1 MALTK
6 KVYVDNQTVI
16 PAANLNAIQ
25 DEVIANANA
34 IGGKAPVQHTH
45 TKSQITDFPSSLP
58 ASDVSAWAKASTK
71 PTYTASEV
79 GAAPTSHTHTKSQ
92 ITDLTDYTLPKATE
106 TTLGGV
112 KVGDGLSIT
121 TDGTLS
127 ANAVSGEPDE
137 YLKSASISGN
147 ELTLV
152 KKDNTTITFIPTTG
166 GGGSAERIDWANVYN
181 KPDTFPPSA
190 HTHSQ
195 YLTEQSLKTVNGE
208 SLVGT
213 GDITISGEPTEYLKG
228 AAVSGNTLTL
238 TKKDNSTVV
247 FTPTTGGG
255 GSAESVDWS
264 NVYNKPDTFP
274 PSAHTHS
281 QYLTEHQSL
290 KTVNGESLVGTGDIT
305 ISGEPTEYLKG
316 AAVSGNTLTITKKD
330 NSTVVFTPAD
340 SVDWSN
346 ITNKPATFT
355 PSAHNHDDKYY
366 TKNEVDT
373 KLSTKAG
380 TAVATT
386 SAAGL
391 MSAADKT
398 KLDGLSQTSI
408 TIDDALSTTSTN
420 PAQNKVITAALNNK
434 APQYQY
440 STTDLT
446 PNVSSLDTGK
456 IYVVYE

>member
-45 TKSQITDFPSSLP
+45 TKSQITDFPTSLP

-92 ITDLTDYTLPKATE
+92 ITDLTDYTLPTASAS
-106 TTLGGV
+106 TLGGV

-152 KKDNTTITFIPTTG
+152 KKDNTTITFIPTAG
-166 GGGSAERIDWANVYN
+166 GGGSAERVDWANVYN
-181 KPDTFPPSA
+181 KPATFP
-190 HTHSQ
+190 
-195 YLTEQSLKTVNGE
+195 
-208 SLVGT
+208 
-213 GDITISGEPTEYLKG
+213 
-228 AAVSGNTLTL
+228 
-238 TKKDNSTVV
+238 
-247 FTPTTGGG
+247 
-255 GSAESVDWS
+255 
-264 NVYNKPDTFP
+264 
-274 PSAHTHS
+274 
-281 QYLTEHQSL
+281 
-290 KTVNGESLVGTGDIT
+290 
-305 ISGEPTEYLKG
+305 
-316 AAVSGNTLTITKKD
+316 
-330 NSTVVFTPAD
+330 
-340 SVDWSN
+340 
-346 ITNKPATFT
+346 

-373 KLSTKAG
+373 KLAEKAG

-386 SAAGL
+386 SADGL

-398 KLDGLSQTSI
+398 KLDGLSQISI
-408 TIDDALSTTSTN
+408 TVDDALSTTSTN

>member
-25 DEVIANANA
+25 DEVIANATA
-34 IGGKAPVQHTH
+34 IEGKAPVQ
-45 TKSQITDFPSSLP
+45 
-58 ASDVSAWAKASTK
+58 
-71 PTYTASEV
+71 
-79 GAAPTSHTHTKSQ
+79 HTHTKSQ
-92 ITDLTDYTLPKATE
+92 ITDLTDYTLPTASAS
-106 TTLGGV
+106 TLGGV
-112 KVGDGLSIT
+112 KVGAGLSINN
-121 TDGTLS
+121 GVLS
-127 ANAVSGEPDE
+127 AN
-137 YLKSASISGN
+137 
-147 ELTLV
+147 
-152 KKDNTTITFIPTTG
+152 G
-166 GGGSAERIDWANVYN
+166 GGTADSVDWSNVQN
-181 KPDTFPPSA
+181 KPATFPPSA

-195 YLTEQSLKTVNGE
+195 YLTEHQPLKTVNGE
-208 SLVGT
+208 SLVGS
-213 GDITISGEPTEYLKG
+213 GNITISGEPAEYLKS

-264 NVYNKPDTFP
+264 N
-274 PSAHTHS
+274 
-281 QYLTEHQSL
+281 
-290 KTVNGESLVGTGDIT
+290 
-305 ISGEPTEYLKG
+305 
-316 AAVSGNTLTITKKD
+316 
-330 NSTVVFTPAD
+330 
-340 SVDWSN
+340 
-346 ITNKPATFT
+346 ITNKPATFA
-355 PSAHNHDDKYY
+355 PSAHNHDDRYY
-366 TKNEVDT
+366 TESEVDT
-373 KLSTKAG
+373 KLAAKAG
-380 TAVATT
+380 TAVATP

-408 TIDDALSTTSTN
+408 TVDSALSTTSTN
-420 PAQNKVITAALNNK
+420 PAQNKVITVALNSK

>member
-45 TKSQITDFPSSLP
+45 TKSQITDFPTSLP

-92 ITDLTDYTLPKATE
+92 ITDLTDYTLPKATK

-127 ANAVSGEPDE
+127 ANVVSGEPDE

-166 GGGSAERIDWANVYN
+166 GGGSAERVDWANVYN
-181 KPDTFPPSA
+181 KPTTFP
-190 HTHSQ
+190 
-195 YLTEQSLKTVNGE
+195 
-208 SLVGT
+208 
-213 GDITISGEPTEYLKG
+213 
-228 AAVSGNTLTL
+228 
-238 TKKDNSTVV
+238 
-247 FTPTTGGG
+247 
-255 GSAESVDWS
+255 
-264 NVYNKPDTFP
+264 
-274 PSAHTHS
+274 
-281 QYLTEHQSL
+281 
-290 KTVNGESLVGTGDIT
+290 
-305 ISGEPTEYLKG
+305 
-316 AAVSGNTLTITKKD
+316 
-330 NSTVVFTPAD
+330 
-340 SVDWSN
+340 
-346 ITNKPATFT
+346 

-408 TIDDALSTTSTN
+408 TVDEALSTTSTN
-420 PAQNKVITAALNNK
+420 PAQNKVITAALNSK

>member
-58 ASDVSAWAKASTK
+58 ASDVSAWAKAPNK

-127 ANAVSGEPDE
+127 ANVVSGEPDE

-166 GGGSAERIDWANVYN
+166 GGGSAERVDWANVYN
-181 KPDTFPPSA
+181 KPATFP
-190 HTHSQ
+190 
-195 YLTEQSLKTVNGE
+195 
-208 SLVGT
+208 
-213 GDITISGEPTEYLKG
+213 
-228 AAVSGNTLTL
+228 
-238 TKKDNSTVV
+238 
-247 FTPTTGGG
+247 
-255 GSAESVDWS
+255 
-264 NVYNKPDTFP
+264 
-274 PSAHTHS
+274 
-281 QYLTEHQSL
+281 
-290 KTVNGESLVGTGDIT
+290 
-305 ISGEPTEYLKG
+305 
-316 AAVSGNTLTITKKD
+316 
-330 NSTVVFTPAD
+330 
-340 SVDWSN
+340 
-346 ITNKPATFT
+346 
-355 PSAHNHDDKYY
+355 PSAHNHDDQYY

-373 KLSTKAG
+373 KLAEKAG

-398 KLDGLSQTSI
+398 KLDNLSQISI
-408 TIDDALSTTSTN
+408 TVDEALSTTSTN
-420 PAQNKVITAALNNK
+420 PAQNKVITNALNNK

>member
-45 TKSQITDFPSSLP
+45 TKSQITDFPTSLP

-127 ANAVSGEPDE
+127 ANVVGGEPDE

-166 GGGSAERIDWANVYN
+166 GGGSAERVDWANVYN

-190 HTHSQ
+190 H
-195 YLTEQSLKTVNGE
+195 
-208 SLVGT
+208 
-213 GDITISGEPTEYLKG
+213 
-228 AAVSGNTLTL
+228 
-238 TKKDNSTVV
+238 
-247 FTPTTGGG
+247 
-255 GSAESVDWS
+255 
-264 NVYNKPDTFP
+264 
-274 PSAHTHS
+274 
-281 QYLTEHQSL
+281 
-290 KTVNGESLVGTGDIT
+290 
-305 ISGEPTEYLKG
+305 
-316 AAVSGNTLTITKKD
+316 
-330 NSTVVFTPAD
+330 
-340 SVDWSN
+340 
-346 ITNKPATFT
+346 
-355 PSAHNHDDKYY
+355 NHDDRYY
-366 TKNEVDT
+366 TESEVDT
-373 KLSTKAG
+373 KLAAKAG

-398 KLDGLSQTSI
+398 KLDGLSQISI
-408 TIDDALSTTSTN
+408 TVDEALSITSTN

>member
-45 TKSQITDFPSSLP
+45 TKSQITDFPTSLP

-127 ANAVSGEPDE
+127 ANVVGGEPDE

-166 GGGSAERIDWANVYN
+166 GGGSAERVDWA
-181 KPDTFPPSA
+181 
-190 HTHSQ
+190 
-195 YLTEQSLKTVNGE
+195 
-208 SLVGT
+208 
-213 GDITISGEPTEYLKG
+213 
-228 AAVSGNTLTL
+228 
-238 TKKDNSTVV
+238 
-247 FTPTTGGG
+247 
-255 GSAESVDWS
+255 

-290 KTVNGESLVGTGDIT
+290 KTVNGESLVGTGNIT

-316 AAVSGNTLTITKKD
+316 AAVSGNTLTLTKKD
-330 NSTVVFTPAD
+330 NSTVVFTPNEN
-340 SVDWSN
+340 VDWPN
-346 ITNKPATFT
+346 ITNKPATFA
-355 PSAHNHDDKYY
+355 PSAHNHDDRYY
-366 TKNEVDT
+366 TESEVDT
-373 KLSTKAG
+373 KLAAKAG

-408 TIDDALSTTSTN
+408 TVDSALSTTSTN
-420 PAQNKVITAALNNK
+420 PAQNKVITVALNSK

>member
-45 TKSQITDFPSSLP
+45 TKSQITD
-58 ASDVSAWAKASTK
+58 
-71 PTYTASEV
+71 
-79 GAAPTSHTHTKSQ
+79 
-92 ITDLTDYTLPKATE
+92 LTDYTLPTASAS
-106 TTLGGV
+106 TLGGV
-112 KVGDGLSIT
+112 KVGAGLSISN
-121 TDGTLS
+121 GVLS
-127 ANAVSGEPDE
+127 ANGGGSGEPAE
-137 YLKSASISGN
+137 YLKSAS
-147 ELTLV
+147 
-152 KKDNTTITFIPTTG
+152 
-166 GGGSAERIDWANVYN
+166 
-181 KPDTFPPSA
+181 
-190 HTHSQ
+190 
-195 YLTEQSLKTVNGE
+195 
-208 SLVGT
+208 
-213 GDITISGEPTEYLKG
+213 
-228 AAVSGNTLTL
+228 VSGNTLTL

-264 NVYNKPDTFP
+264 NV
-274 PSAHTHS
+274 
-281 QYLTEHQSL
+281 
-290 KTVNGESLVGTGDIT
+290 
-305 ISGEPTEYLKG
+305 
-316 AAVSGNTLTITKKD
+316 
-330 NSTVVFTPAD
+330 
-340 SVDWSN
+340 
-346 ITNKPATFT
+346 TNKPATFP
-355 PSAHNHDDKYY
+355 PSAHNHDDRYY
-366 TKNEVDT
+366 TESEVDT
-373 KLSTKAG
+373 KLAAKAG

-398 KLDGLSQTSI
+398 KLDNLSQTSI
-408 TIDDALSTTSTN
+408 TVDSALSTTSTN
-420 PAQNKVITAALNNK
+420 PAQNKAITVALNSK

>member
-45 TKSQITDFPSSLP
+45 TKSQITDFPTSLP

-152 KKDNTTITFIPTTG
+152 KKDNTTITFIPTAG
-166 GGGSAERIDWANVYN
+166 GGGSAERVDWANVYN

-228 AAVSGNTLTL
+228 AAVSGNTLT
-238 TKKDNSTVV
+238 
-247 FTPTTGGG
+247 
-255 GSAESVDWS
+255 
-264 NVYNKPDTFP
+264 
-274 PSAHTHS
+274 
-281 QYLTEHQSL
+281 
-290 KTVNGESLVGTGDIT
+290 
-305 ISGEPTEYLKG
+305 
-316 AAVSGNTLTITKKD
+316 ITKKD
-330 NSTVVFTPAD
+330 NSTVVFTPNEN
-340 SVDWSN
+340 VDWAN
-346 ITNKPATFT
+346 VDNKPTTFT

-366 TKNEVDT
+366 TKSEVDT
-373 KLSTKAG
+373 KLAAKAG

-398 KLDGLSQTSI
+398 KLDNLSQTPI
-408 TIDDALSTTSTN
+408 TVDSALSTTSTN
-420 PAQNKVITAALNNK
+420 PAQNKVITVALNSK
-434 APQYQY
+434 APKYQY

>member
-25 DEVIANANA
+25 DEVIANATA
-34 IGGKAPVQHTH
+34 IEGKAPVQ
-45 TKSQITDFPSSLP
+45 
-58 ASDVSAWAKASTK
+58 
-71 PTYTASEV
+71 
-79 GAAPTSHTHTKSQ
+79 HTHTKSQ
-92 ITDLTDYTLPKATE
+92 ITDLTDYTLPTASAS
-106 TTLGGV
+106 TLGGV
-112 KVGDGLSIT
+112 KVGAGLSINN
-121 TDGTLS
+121 GVLS
-127 ANAVSGEPDE
+127 AN
-137 YLKSASISGN
+137 
-147 ELTLV
+147 
-152 KKDNTTITFIPTTG
+152 G
-166 GGGSAERIDWANVYN
+166 GGTADSVDWSNIQN
-181 KPDTFPPSA
+181 KPATFPPSP

-195 YLTEQSLKTVNGE
+195 YLTEHQPLKTVNGE

-213 GDITISGEPTEYLKG
+213 GNITISGEPAEYLKS

-264 NVYNKPDTFP
+264 NV
-274 PSAHTHS
+274 
-281 QYLTEHQSL
+281 
-290 KTVNGESLVGTGDIT
+290 
-305 ISGEPTEYLKG
+305 
-316 AAVSGNTLTITKKD
+316 
-330 NSTVVFTPAD
+330 
-340 SVDWSN
+340 
-346 ITNKPATFT
+346 TNKPATFP

-373 KLSTKAG
+373 KLSAKAG

-398 KLDGLSQTSI
+398 KLNGLSQTPI
-408 TIDDALSTTSTN
+408 TVDSALSTTSTN
-420 PAQNKVITAALNNK
+420 PAQNKVITVALNSK

>member
-45 TKSQITDFPSSLP
+45 TKSQITDFPASLP

-127 ANAVSGEPDE
+127 ANVVSGEPDE

-166 GGGSAERIDWANVYN
+166 GGGSAERVDWANVYN
-181 KPDTFPPSA
+181 KPATFP
-190 HTHSQ
+190 
-195 YLTEQSLKTVNGE
+195 
-208 SLVGT
+208 
-213 GDITISGEPTEYLKG
+213 
-228 AAVSGNTLTL
+228 
-238 TKKDNSTVV
+238 
-247 FTPTTGGG
+247 
-255 GSAESVDWS
+255 
-264 NVYNKPDTFP
+264 
-274 PSAHTHS
+274 
-281 QYLTEHQSL
+281 
-290 KTVNGESLVGTGDIT
+290 
-305 ISGEPTEYLKG
+305 
-316 AAVSGNTLTITKKD
+316 
-330 NSTVVFTPAD
+330 
-340 SVDWSN
+340 
-346 ITNKPATFT
+346 

-373 KLSTKAG
+373 KLADKAG

-386 SAAGL
+386 SADGL

-398 KLDGLSQTSI
+398 KLDNLSQTSI
-408 TIDDALSTTSTN
+408 TVDEALSTTSTN
-420 PAQNKVITAALNNK
+420 PAQNKVITVALNSK

>member
-45 TKSQITDFPSSLP
+45 TKSQITDFPTSLP

-92 ITDLTDYTLPKATE
+92 ITDLVDYTLPKATK

-127 ANAVSGEPDE
+127 ANVVSGEPDE

-166 GGGSAERIDWANVYN
+166 GGGSAERVDWANVYN
-181 KPDTFPPSA
+181 KPTTFPPSA

-208 SLVGT
+208 NLVGT

-264 NVYNKPDTFP
+264 NV
-274 PSAHTHS
+274 
-281 QYLTEHQSL
+281 
-290 KTVNGESLVGTGDIT
+290 
-305 ISGEPTEYLKG
+305 
-316 AAVSGNTLTITKKD
+316 
-330 NSTVVFTPAD
+330 
-340 SVDWSN
+340 
-346 ITNKPATFT
+346 TNKPATFP
-355 PSAHNHDDKYY
+355 PSAHNHDDRYY
-366 TKNEVDT
+366 TESEVDT
-373 KLSTKAG
+373 KLAAKAG

-391 MSAADKT
+391 MSAADKP

-408 TIDDALSTTSTN
+408 TVDSALSTTSTN
-420 PAQNKVITAALNNK
+420 PAQNKVITVALNSK

>member
-92 ITDLTDYTLPKATE
+92 ITDLTDYTLPTASAS
-106 TTLGGV
+106 TLGGV

-127 ANAVSGEPDE
+127 ANVVSGEPDE

-166 GGGSAERIDWANVYN
+166 GGGSAERVDWANVYN
-181 KPDTFPPSA
+181 KPETFP
-190 HTHSQ
+190 
-195 YLTEQSLKTVNGE
+195 
-208 SLVGT
+208 
-213 GDITISGEPTEYLKG
+213 
-228 AAVSGNTLTL
+228 
-238 TKKDNSTVV
+238 
-247 FTPTTGGG
+247 
-255 GSAESVDWS
+255 
-264 NVYNKPDTFP
+264 
-274 PSAHTHS
+274 
-281 QYLTEHQSL
+281 
-290 KTVNGESLVGTGDIT
+290 
-305 ISGEPTEYLKG
+305 
-316 AAVSGNTLTITKKD
+316 
-330 NSTVVFTPAD
+330 
-340 SVDWSN
+340 
-346 ITNKPATFT
+346 

-366 TKNEVDT
+366 TKSEVDT
-373 KLSTKAG
+373 KLAAKAG

-408 TIDDALSTTSTN
+408 TVDSALSTTSTN

>member
-45 TKSQITDFPSSLP
+45 TKSQITDFPTSLP

-92 ITDLTDYTLPKATE
+92 ITDLTDYTLPKATK

-127 ANAVSGEPDE
+127 ANVVGGEPDE

-166 GGGSAERIDWANVYN
+166 GGGSAERVDWANVYN
-181 KPDTFPPSA
+181 KPTTFP
-190 HTHSQ
+190 
-195 YLTEQSLKTVNGE
+195 
-208 SLVGT
+208 
-213 GDITISGEPTEYLKG
+213 
-228 AAVSGNTLTL
+228 
-238 TKKDNSTVV
+238 
-247 FTPTTGGG
+247 
-255 GSAESVDWS
+255 
-264 NVYNKPDTFP
+264 
-274 PSAHTHS
+274 
-281 QYLTEHQSL
+281 
-290 KTVNGESLVGTGDIT
+290 
-305 ISGEPTEYLKG
+305 
-316 AAVSGNTLTITKKD
+316 
-330 NSTVVFTPAD
+330 
-340 SVDWSN
+340 
-346 ITNKPATFT
+346 
-355 PSAHNHDDKYY
+355 PSAHNHDDRYY
-366 TKNEVDT
+366 TESEVDT
-373 KLSTKAG
+373 KLAAKAG

-398 KLDGLSQTSI
+398 KLDGLSQISI
-408 TIDDALSTTSTN
+408 TVDEALSTTSTN

>member
-127 ANAVSGEPDE
+127 ANVVSGEPDE

-166 GGGSAERIDWANVYN
+166 GGGSAERVDWANVYN
-181 KPDTFPPSA
+181 KPATFPPSA

-195 YLTEQSLKTVNGE
+195 YLTEHQSLKTVNGE

-213 GDITISGEPTEYLKG
+213 GNITISGEPTEYLKG

-247 FTPTTGGG
+247 FTPT
-255 GSAESVDWS
+255 EKVDWP
-264 NVYNKPDTFP
+264 NV
-274 PSAHTHS
+274 
-281 QYLTEHQSL
+281 
-290 KTVNGESLVGTGDIT
+290 
-305 ISGEPTEYLKG
+305 
-316 AAVSGNTLTITKKD
+316 
-330 NSTVVFTPAD
+330 
-340 SVDWSN
+340 
-346 ITNKPATFT
+346 TNKPATFP
-355 PSAHNHDDKYY
+355 PSAHNHDDRYY
-366 TKNEVDT
+366 TESEVDT
-373 KLSTKAG
+373 KLAAKAG

-408 TIDDALSTTSTN
+408 TVDSALSTTSTN
-420 PAQNKVITAALNNK
+420 PAQNKVITVALNSK

-456 IYVVYE
+456 MYVVYE

>member
-25 DEVIANANA
+25 DEVIANATA
-34 IGGKAPVQHTH
+34 IEGKAPVQ
-45 TKSQITDFPSSLP
+45 
-58 ASDVSAWAKASTK
+58 
-71 PTYTASEV
+71 
-79 GAAPTSHTHTKSQ
+79 HTHTKSQ
-92 ITDLTDYTLPKATE
+92 ITDLTDYTLPTASAS
-106 TTLGGV
+106 TLGGV
-112 KVGDGLSIT
+112 KVGAGLSINN
-121 TDGTLS
+121 GVLS
-127 ANAVSGEPDE
+127 AN
-137 YLKSASISGN
+137 
-147 ELTLV
+147 
-152 KKDNTTITFIPTTG
+152 G
-166 GGGSAERIDWANVYN
+166 GGTADSVDWSNVQN
-181 KPDTFPPSA
+181 KPATFPPSA

-195 YLTEQSLKTVNGE
+195 YLTEHQPLKTVNGE
-208 SLVGT
+208 SLVGS
-213 GDITISGEPTEYLKG
+213 GNITISGEPAEYLKS

-264 NVYNKPDTFP
+264 N
-274 PSAHTHS
+274 
-281 QYLTEHQSL
+281 
-290 KTVNGESLVGTGDIT
+290 
-305 ISGEPTEYLKG
+305 
-316 AAVSGNTLTITKKD
+316 
-330 NSTVVFTPAD
+330 
-340 SVDWSN
+340 
-346 ITNKPATFT
+346 ITNKPATFA
-355 PSAHNHDDKYY
+355 PSAHNHDDRYY
-366 TKNEVDT
+366 TESEVDT
-373 KLSTKAG
+373 KLATKAG

-398 KLDGLSQTSI
+398 KLDNLSQTSI
-408 TIDDALSTTSTN
+408 TVDDALSTTSTN
-420 PAQNKVITAALNNK
+420 PAQNKVITVALNSK

>member
-45 TKSQITDFPSSLP
+45 TKSQITDFPTSLP
-58 ASDVSAWAKASTK
+58 ASDVSAWAKAPTK

-127 ANAVSGEPDE
+127 TNAVSGEPDE

-166 GGGSAERIDWANVYN
+166 GGGSAERVDWANVYN
-181 KPDTFPPSA
+181 KPTTFP
-190 HTHSQ
+190 
-195 YLTEQSLKTVNGE
+195 
-208 SLVGT
+208 
-213 GDITISGEPTEYLKG
+213 
-228 AAVSGNTLTL
+228 
-238 TKKDNSTVV
+238 
-247 FTPTTGGG
+247 
-255 GSAESVDWS
+255 
-264 NVYNKPDTFP
+264 
-274 PSAHTHS
+274 
-281 QYLTEHQSL
+281 
-290 KTVNGESLVGTGDIT
+290 
-305 ISGEPTEYLKG
+305 
-316 AAVSGNTLTITKKD
+316 
-330 NSTVVFTPAD
+330 
-340 SVDWSN
+340 
-346 ITNKPATFT
+346 
-355 PSAHNHDDKYY
+355 PSAHNHDDRYY
-366 TKNEVDT
+366 TESEVDT
-373 KLSTKAG
+373 KLAAKAG

-398 KLDGLSQTSI
+398 KLDGQSQISI
-408 TIDDALSTTSTN
+408 TVDEALSTTSTN

>member
-45 TKSQITDFPSSLP
+45 TKSQITDFPTSLP

-92 ITDLTDYTLPKATE
+92 ITDLTDYTLPKATK

-166 GGGSAERIDWANVYN
+166 GGGSAERVDWANVYN
-181 KPDTFPPSA
+181 KPTSFP
-190 HTHSQ
+190 
-195 YLTEQSLKTVNGE
+195 
-208 SLVGT
+208 
-213 GDITISGEPTEYLKG
+213 
-228 AAVSGNTLTL
+228 
-238 TKKDNSTVV
+238 
-247 FTPTTGGG
+247 
-255 GSAESVDWS
+255 
-264 NVYNKPDTFP
+264 
-274 PSAHTHS
+274 
-281 QYLTEHQSL
+281 
-290 KTVNGESLVGTGDIT
+290 
-305 ISGEPTEYLKG
+305 
-316 AAVSGNTLTITKKD
+316 
-330 NSTVVFTPAD
+330 
-340 SVDWSN
+340 
-346 ITNKPATFT
+346 
-355 PSAHNHDDKYY
+355 PSAHNHDDRYY
-366 TKNEVDT
+366 TESEVDT
-373 KLSTKAG
+373 KLAAKAG

-386 SAAGL
+386 SADGL

-408 TIDDALSTTSTN
+408 TVDSALSTTSTN

>member
-45 TKSQITDFPSSLP
+45 TKSQITDFPTSLP

-92 ITDLTDYTLPKATE
+92 ITDLTDYTLPKATK

-127 ANAVSGEPDE
+127 ANVVSGEPDE

-152 KKDNTTITFIPTTG
+152 KKDNTTITFIPTAG
-166 GGGSAERIDWANVYN
+166 GGGSAERVDWANVYN
-181 KPDTFPPSA
+181 KPATFP
-190 HTHSQ
+190 
-195 YLTEQSLKTVNGE
+195 
-208 SLVGT
+208 
-213 GDITISGEPTEYLKG
+213 
-228 AAVSGNTLTL
+228 
-238 TKKDNSTVV
+238 
-247 FTPTTGGG
+247 
-255 GSAESVDWS
+255 
-264 NVYNKPDTFP
+264 
-274 PSAHTHS
+274 
-281 QYLTEHQSL
+281 
-290 KTVNGESLVGTGDIT
+290 
-305 ISGEPTEYLKG
+305 
-316 AAVSGNTLTITKKD
+316 
-330 NSTVVFTPAD
+330 
-340 SVDWSN
+340 
-346 ITNKPATFT
+346 

-373 KLSTKAG
+373 KLAEKAG

-398 KLDGLSQTSI
+398 KLDGLSQTPI
-408 TIDDALSTTSTN
+408 TVDSALSTTSTN

>member
-45 TKSQITDFPSSLP
+45 TKSQITDFPTSLP

-92 ITDLTDYTLPKATE
+92 ITDLTDYTLPKATG

-127 ANAVSGEPDE
+127 ANVVGGEPDE

-166 GGGSAERIDWANVYN
+166 GGGSAERVDWANVYN
-181 KPDTFPPSA
+181 KPATFP
-190 HTHSQ
+190 
-195 YLTEQSLKTVNGE
+195 
-208 SLVGT
+208 
-213 GDITISGEPTEYLKG
+213 
-228 AAVSGNTLTL
+228 
-238 TKKDNSTVV
+238 
-247 FTPTTGGG
+247 
-255 GSAESVDWS
+255 
-264 NVYNKPDTFP
+264 
-274 PSAHTHS
+274 
-281 QYLTEHQSL
+281 
-290 KTVNGESLVGTGDIT
+290 
-305 ISGEPTEYLKG
+305 
-316 AAVSGNTLTITKKD
+316 
-330 NSTVVFTPAD
+330 
-340 SVDWSN
+340 
-346 ITNKPATFT
+346 

-366 TKNEVDT
+366 TKSEVDT
-373 KLSTKAG
+373 KLAEKAG

-398 KLDGLSQTSI
+398 KLNGLSQTSI
-408 TIDDALSTTSTN
+408 TVDSALSTTSTN

>member
-45 TKSQITDFPSSLP
+45 TKSQITDFPTSLP

-127 ANAVSGEPDE
+127 ANVVGGEPDE

-166 GGGSAERIDWANVYN
+166 GGGSAERVDWANVYN
-181 KPDTFPPSA
+181 KPTSFP
-190 HTHSQ
+190 
-195 YLTEQSLKTVNGE
+195 
-208 SLVGT
+208 
-213 GDITISGEPTEYLKG
+213 
-228 AAVSGNTLTL
+228 
-238 TKKDNSTVV
+238 
-247 FTPTTGGG
+247 
-255 GSAESVDWS
+255 
-264 NVYNKPDTFP
+264 
-274 PSAHTHS
+274 
-281 QYLTEHQSL
+281 
-290 KTVNGESLVGTGDIT
+290 
-305 ISGEPTEYLKG
+305 
-316 AAVSGNTLTITKKD
+316 
-330 NSTVVFTPAD
+330 
-340 SVDWSN
+340 
-346 ITNKPATFT
+346 
-355 PSAHNHDDKYY
+355 PSAHNHDDRYY
-366 TKNEVDT
+366 TETEVDT
-373 KLSTKAG
+373 KLADKAG

-398 KLDGLSQTSI
+398 KLDGLSQISI
-408 TIDDALSTTSTN
+408 TVDEALSTTSTN

>member
-45 TKSQITDFPSSLP
+45 TKSQITD
-58 ASDVSAWAKASTK
+58 
-71 PTYTASEV
+71 
-79 GAAPTSHTHTKSQ
+79 
-92 ITDLTDYTLPKATE
+92 LTDYTLPTASAS
-106 TTLGGV
+106 TLGGV
-112 KVGDGLSIT
+112 KVGAGLSINN
-121 TDGTLS
+121 GVLS
-127 ANAVSGEPDE
+127 ANGSGTAD
-137 YLKSASISGN
+137 S
-147 ELTLV
+147 
-152 KKDNTTITFIPTTG
+152 
-166 GGGSAERIDWANVYN
+166 IDWSNIQN
-181 KPDTFPPSA
+181 KPATFPPSA

-213 GDITISGEPTEYLKG
+213 GNITIEGGSGEPTEYLKS

-264 NVYNKPDTFP
+264 NV
-274 PSAHTHS
+274 
-281 QYLTEHQSL
+281 
-290 KTVNGESLVGTGDIT
+290 
-305 ISGEPTEYLKG
+305 
-316 AAVSGNTLTITKKD
+316 
-330 NSTVVFTPAD
+330 
-340 SVDWSN
+340 
-346 ITNKPATFT
+346 TNKPATFA
-355 PSAHNHDDKYY
+355 PSAHNHDDRYY
-366 TKNEVDT
+366 TESEVDT
-373 KLSTKAG
+373 KLAAKAG

-398 KLDGLSQTSI
+398 KLNSLSQTSI
-408 TIDDALSTTSTN
+408 TVDSALSTTSTN
-420 PAQNKVITAALNNK
+420 PAQNKVITTALNSK

>member
-25 DEVIANANA
+25 DEVIANATA
-34 IGGKAPVQHTH
+34 IEGKAPVQ
-45 TKSQITDFPSSLP
+45 
-58 ASDVSAWAKASTK
+58 
-71 PTYTASEV
+71 
-79 GAAPTSHTHTKSQ
+79 HTHTKSQ
-92 ITDLTDYTLPKATE
+92 ITDLTDYTLPTASAS
-106 TTLGGV
+106 TLGGV
-112 KVGDGLSIT
+112 KVGAGLSINN
-121 TDGTLS
+121 GVLS
-127 ANAVSGEPDE
+127 AN
-137 YLKSASISGN
+137 
-147 ELTLV
+147 
-152 KKDNTTITFIPTTG
+152 G
-166 GGGSAERIDWANVYN
+166 GGTADSVDWSNVQN
-181 KPDTFPPSA
+181 KPATFPPSA

-195 YLTEQSLKTVNGE
+195 YLTEHQPLKTVNGE
-208 SLVGT
+208 SLVGS
-213 GDITISGEPTEYLKG
+213 GNITISGEPAEYLKS

-264 NVYNKPDTFP
+264 N
-274 PSAHTHS
+274 
-281 QYLTEHQSL
+281 
-290 KTVNGESLVGTGDIT
+290 
-305 ISGEPTEYLKG
+305 
-316 AAVSGNTLTITKKD
+316 
-330 NSTVVFTPAD
+330 
-340 SVDWSN
+340 

-355 PSAHNHDDKYY
+355 PSAHNHDDRYY
-366 TKNEVDT
+366 TESEVDT
-373 KLSTKAG
+373 KLAAKAG

-398 KLDGLSQTSI
+398 KLNGLSQTSI
-408 TIDDALSTTSTN
+408 TVDSALSTTSTN
-420 PAQNKVITAALNNK
+420 PAQNKVITVALNSK

>member
-45 TKSQITDFPSSLP
+45 TKSQITDFPTSLP

-92 ITDLTDYTLPKATE
+92 ITDLTDYTLPKATK

-127 ANAVSGEPDE
+127 TNAVSGEPDE

-166 GGGSAERIDWANVYN
+166 GGGSAERVDWANVYN
-181 KPDTFPPSA
+181 KPD
-190 HTHSQ
+190 
-195 YLTEQSLKTVNGE
+195 
-208 SLVGT
+208 
-213 GDITISGEPTEYLKG
+213 
-228 AAVSGNTLTL
+228 
-238 TKKDNSTVV
+238 
-247 FTPTTGGG
+247 
-255 GSAESVDWS
+255 
-264 NVYNKPDTFP
+264 
-274 PSAHTHS
+274 
-281 QYLTEHQSL
+281 
-290 KTVNGESLVGTGDIT
+290 
-305 ISGEPTEYLKG
+305 
-316 AAVSGNTLTITKKD
+316 
-330 NSTVVFTPAD
+330 
-340 SVDWSN
+340 
-346 ITNKPATFT
+346 TFT

-373 KLSTKAG
+373 KLAAKAG

-398 KLDGLSQTSI
+398 KLDGLSQTPI
-408 TIDDALSTTSTN
+408 TVDEALSTTSTN
-420 PAQNKVITAALNNK
+420 PAQNKVITTALNSK

>member
-16 PAANLNAIQ
+16 PDANLNAIQ

-45 TKSQITDFPSSLP
+45 TKSQITDFPTSLP

-92 ITDLTDYTLPKATE
+92 ITDLTDYTLPKATK

-127 ANAVSGEPDE
+127 ANVVSGEPDE

-166 GGGSAERIDWANVYN
+166 GGGSAERVDWANVYN
-181 KPDTFPPSA
+181 RPKNFPPSA

-195 YLTEQSLKTVNGE
+195 YLTEHQSLKTVNGE

-213 GDITISGEPTEYLKG
+213 GNITISGEPTEYLKG

-247 FTPTTGGG
+247 FTPN
-255 GSAESVDWS
+255 ENVDWA
-264 NVYNKPDTFP
+264 NVDNKPKTFP
-274 PSAHTHS
+274 
-281 QYLTEHQSL
+281 
-290 KTVNGESLVGTGDIT
+290 
-305 ISGEPTEYLKG
+305 
-316 AAVSGNTLTITKKD
+316 
-330 NSTVVFTPAD
+330 
-340 SVDWSN
+340 
-346 ITNKPATFT
+346 
-355 PSAHNHDDKYY
+355 PSAHNHDDRYY
-366 TKNEVDT
+366 TESEVDT
-373 KLSTKAG
+373 KLAAKAG

-398 KLDGLSQTSI
+398 KLNGLSQTSI
-408 TIDDALSTTSTN
+408 TVDSALSTTSTN
-420 PAQNKVITAALNNK
+420 PAQNKVITVALNSK

>member
-45 TKSQITDFPSSLP
+45 TKSQITDFPTSLP

-127 ANAVSGEPDE
+127 ADVVSGEPDE

-166 GGGSAERIDWANVYN
+166 GGGSAERVDWANVYN
-181 KPDTFPPSA
+181 KPTTFP
-190 HTHSQ
+190 
-195 YLTEQSLKTVNGE
+195 
-208 SLVGT
+208 
-213 GDITISGEPTEYLKG
+213 
-228 AAVSGNTLTL
+228 
-238 TKKDNSTVV
+238 
-247 FTPTTGGG
+247 
-255 GSAESVDWS
+255 
-264 NVYNKPDTFP
+264 
-274 PSAHTHS
+274 
-281 QYLTEHQSL
+281 
-290 KTVNGESLVGTGDIT
+290 
-305 ISGEPTEYLKG
+305 
-316 AAVSGNTLTITKKD
+316 
-330 NSTVVFTPAD
+330 
-340 SVDWSN
+340 
-346 ITNKPATFT
+346 
-355 PSAHNHDDKYY
+355 PSAHNHDDRYY
-366 TKNEVDT
+366 TESEVDT
-373 KLSTKAG
+373 KLAAKAG

-408 TIDDALSTTSTN
+408 TVDSALSTTSTN

>member
-45 TKSQITDFPSSLP
+45 TKSQITDFPTSLP

-127 ANAVSGEPDE
+127 ANVVGGEPDE

-166 GGGSAERIDWANVYN
+166 GGGSAERVDWANVYN
-181 KPDTFPPSA
+181 KPTTFP
-190 HTHSQ
+190 
-195 YLTEQSLKTVNGE
+195 
-208 SLVGT
+208 
-213 GDITISGEPTEYLKG
+213 
-228 AAVSGNTLTL
+228 
-238 TKKDNSTVV
+238 
-247 FTPTTGGG
+247 
-255 GSAESVDWS
+255 
-264 NVYNKPDTFP
+264 
-274 PSAHTHS
+274 
-281 QYLTEHQSL
+281 
-290 KTVNGESLVGTGDIT
+290 
-305 ISGEPTEYLKG
+305 
-316 AAVSGNTLTITKKD
+316 
-330 NSTVVFTPAD
+330 
-340 SVDWSN
+340 
-346 ITNKPATFT
+346 

-373 KLSTKAG
+373 KLAEKAG

-398 KLDGLSQTSI
+398 KLDNLSQISI
-408 TIDDALSTTSTN
+408 TVDEALSTTSTN

>member
-92 ITDLTDYTLPKATE
+92 ITDLTDYTLPKATK

-127 ANAVSGEPDE
+127 ANVVGGEPDE

-166 GGGSAERIDWANVYN
+166 GGGSAERVDWANVYN
-181 KPDTFPPSA
+181 KPTTFP
-190 HTHSQ
+190 
-195 YLTEQSLKTVNGE
+195 
-208 SLVGT
+208 
-213 GDITISGEPTEYLKG
+213 
-228 AAVSGNTLTL
+228 
-238 TKKDNSTVV
+238 
-247 FTPTTGGG
+247 
-255 GSAESVDWS
+255 
-264 NVYNKPDTFP
+264 
-274 PSAHTHS
+274 
-281 QYLTEHQSL
+281 
-290 KTVNGESLVGTGDIT
+290 
-305 ISGEPTEYLKG
+305 
-316 AAVSGNTLTITKKD
+316 
-330 NSTVVFTPAD
+330 
-340 SVDWSN
+340 
-346 ITNKPATFT
+346 
-355 PSAHNHDDKYY
+355 PSAHNHDDRYY
-366 TKNEVDT
+366 TESEVDT
-373 KLSTKAG
+373 KLAAKAG

-386 SAAGL
+386 SADGL

-408 TIDDALSTTSTN
+408 TVDDALSTTSTN

>member
-45 TKSQITDFPSSLP
+45 TKSQITDFPTSLP
-58 ASDVSAWAKASTK
+58 ASDVSAWAKAPTK

-92 ITDLTDYTLPKATE
+92 ITDLTDYTLPKATK

-127 ANAVSGEPDE
+127 ANVVGGEPDE

-166 GGGSAERIDWANVYN
+166 GGGSAERVDWANVYN
-181 KPDTFPPSA
+181 KPATFP
-190 HTHSQ
+190 
-195 YLTEQSLKTVNGE
+195 
-208 SLVGT
+208 
-213 GDITISGEPTEYLKG
+213 
-228 AAVSGNTLTL
+228 
-238 TKKDNSTVV
+238 
-247 FTPTTGGG
+247 
-255 GSAESVDWS
+255 
-264 NVYNKPDTFP
+264 
-274 PSAHTHS
+274 
-281 QYLTEHQSL
+281 
-290 KTVNGESLVGTGDIT
+290 
-305 ISGEPTEYLKG
+305 
-316 AAVSGNTLTITKKD
+316 
-330 NSTVVFTPAD
+330 
-340 SVDWSN
+340 
-346 ITNKPATFT
+346 

-373 KLSTKAG
+373 KL
-380 TAVATT
+380 
-386 SAAGL
+386 
-391 MSAADKT
+391 
-398 KLDGLSQTSI
+398 
-408 TIDDALSTTSTN
+408 
-420 PAQNKVITAALNNK
+420 AQQLLLLLRLA
-434 APQYQY
+434 
-440 STTDLT
+440 
-446 PNVSSLDTGK
+446 
-456 IYVVYE
+456 

>member
-45 TKSQITDFPSSLP
+45 TKSQITDFPTSLP

-127 ANAVSGEPDE
+127 ANVVGGEPDE

-166 GGGSAERIDWANVYN
+166 GGGSAERVDWANVYN

-195 YLTEQSLKTVNGE
+195 YLTEHQPLKTVNGE

-247 FTPTTGGG
+247 FTP
-255 GSAESVDWS
+255 
-264 NVYNKPDTFP
+264 
-274 PSAHTHS
+274 
-281 QYLTEHQSL
+281 
-290 KTVNGESLVGTGDIT
+290 
-305 ISGEPTEYLKG
+305 
-316 AAVSGNTLTITKKD
+316 
-330 NSTVVFTPAD
+330 AD
-340 SVDWSN
+340 SIDWSN
-346 ITNKPATFT
+346 ITNKPTTFT

-373 KLSTKAG
+373 KLAAKAG

-408 TIDDALSTTSTN
+408 TVDSALSTTSTN
-420 PAQNKVITAALNNK
+420 PAQNKVITAALNSK